1 MAAQALTVSWTR
13 PTTTTAD
20 LPKPEGCYFDEDA
33 VDRAVKFF
41 RLLRHVDGQWAG
53 QIFEL
58 QEWQLH
64 EIIAPLY
71 GWRRA
76 DGTRLYRQCYIEV
89 PRKAGKSTLASAIAL
104 YGLVA
109 DGEPGAQV
117 IAGARDRPQ
126 ARLVF
131 DTARRMVQASP
142 ALKGIAV
149 ARRSYIEVPKNG
161 STFRAISA
169 DAGSQHGLSISTGIL
184 DEIHA
189 HRDRQLFDVI
199 STSQGA
205 RNEPILFCI
214 TTAGVFDIN
223 SISWEL
229 HDQTVKL
236 AEGTIA
242 DPSFLGVIYS
252 ADKEDDWTDPKIWY
266 KANPG
271 LGVTVTEEWISEQ
284 VERAKQIP
292 ARQTTFKQLHLC
304 QWTMEASR
312 WVDMFAWDA
321 CGTEET
327 VEELEERLIGQTCY
341 AGLDLSSTTDTT
353 ALVLVFPQDDGTVDV
368 VTRCWLP
375 SDGVLERER
384 RDRVPY
390 RLWSEQKRIT
400 LTSGPVIDYEE
411 VKNEIKLLSEKYKI
425 QEIAFDR
432 WGSAQITQELMA
444 DGLEVV
450 SFGQGFASMSAP
462 TKELERLI
470 LSKKLRHA
478 NHPALRAHVDAV
490 TVDIDSAGNVKPT
503 KARSN
508 GRIDCL
514 VALVMAIGAAS
525 LNNQDNAQSAYE
537 ESELLI
543 I

>member
-1 MAAQALTVSWTR
+1 MTLLKVSWTR
-13 PTTTTAD
+13 PTITTAD
-20 LPKPEGCYFDEDA
+20 LPKPEGCYFDFDA

-41 RLLRHVDGQWAG
+41 KLLRHVDGKWAG
-53 QIFEL
+53 QEFEL
-58 QEWQLH
+58 QEWQYH

-71 GWRRA
+71 GWRRP
-76 DGTRLYRQCYIEV
+76 DGTRLYRQVYVEV
-89 PRKAGKSTLASAIAL
+89 PRKAGKSTLASGIAL

-109 DGEPGAQV
+109 DGEAGAQV

-131 DTARRMVQASP
+131 DTARRMVEASP
-142 ALKGIAV
+142 ALKNLAV

-205 RNEPILFCI
+205 RQEPVLFCI

-223 SISWEL
+223 SIAWEL
-229 HDQTVKL
+229 HDQTIKL
-236 AEGTIA
+236 AGGTIS
-242 DPSFLGVIYS
+242 DPGFLGVIYA
-252 ADKEDDWTDPKIWY
+252 ADRDDDWTNPEIWAR
-266 KANPG
+266 ANPG
-271 LGVTVTEEWISEQ
+271 IGVTVSEEWLSEQ

-312 WVDMFAWDA
+312 WVDMTAWDKCA
-321 CGTEET
+321 GNET
-327 VEELEERLIGQTCY
+327 IKELEERLVGQTCY

-353 ALVLVFPQDDGTVDV
+353 ALVLAFPQEDGTVDV
-368 VTRCWLP
+368 ITRCWLP

-390 RLWSEQKRIT
+390 RIWDENKHIK
-400 LTSGPVIDYEE
+400 LTSGSVIDYEE
-411 VKNEIKLLSEKYKI
+411 VRTEIRRLSEIYHI
-425 QEIAFDR
+425 EEIAFDR
-432 WGSAQITQELMA
+432 WGSAQLTQELMA

-462 TKELERLI
+462 TKEIERLI
-470 LSKKLRHA
+470 LSNKLRHA
-478 NHPALRAHVDAV
+478 GHPVMRAHVDSV
-490 TVDIDSAGNVKPT
+490 TVDSDSAGNIKPT
-503 KARSN
+503 KSRSN

-525 LNNQDNAQSAYE
+525 LSNQHLAQSAYE

-543 I
+543 L